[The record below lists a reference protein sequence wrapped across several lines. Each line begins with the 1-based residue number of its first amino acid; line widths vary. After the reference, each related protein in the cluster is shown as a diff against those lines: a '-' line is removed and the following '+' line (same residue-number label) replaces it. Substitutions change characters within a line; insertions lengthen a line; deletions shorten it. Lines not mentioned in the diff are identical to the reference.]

1 MYACVQL
8 VSPEWD
14 WFDSVLED
22 PVKYVSLIISGIS
35 LVISYVTQLTTKCY
49 VSGNIQIVKDAL
61 NPVRLNKA
69 IEIINEAL
77 GNASNTQVVFLMSY
91 LKDKEQYAAL
101 REVFRDLNL
110 VCDLIG
116 EKALPK
122 KVLKSSRKEV
132 VQFLSIPKVAGLV
145 ESYKDSF
152 PAIYRLV
159 HQSHNVSKWLWGWVR
174 RVIGKHKLLTKSNFK
189 RRTTNEISN

>member
-22 PVKYVSLIISGIS
+22 PVKYLSLIISGIS
-35 LVISYVTQLTTKCY
+35 LVISYVTQLTTKRY

-69 IEIINEAL
+69 MEIINETL
-77 GNASNTQVVFLMSY
+77 GNASDTQVVLMSY
-91 LKDKEQYAAL
+91 LKDKEQYATL

-110 VCDLIG
+110 VCDLMG

-122 KVLKSSRKEV
+122 KVLKSSRREV

-174 RVIGKHKLLTKSNFK
+174 RVIGKLKPLTKSTF
-189 RRTTNEISN
+189 

>member
-1 MYACVQL
+1 MYACVQW
-8 VSPEWD
+8 VSTVRD
-14 WFDSVLED
+14 WFYSVLAD
-22 PVKYVSLIISGIS
+22 PVKYLPLAFSGIS
-35 LVISYVTQLTTKCY
+35 IIIAYATCLTTKRY

-77 GNASNTQVVFLMSY
+77 RNASDTQGVILMSY
-91 LKDKEQYAAL
+91 LKDKEQYASL

-116 EKALPK
+116 GKALPK
-122 KVLKSSRKEV
+122 KVLKSSRSEV
-132 VQFLSIPKVAGLV
+132 VQFLSIPQVAGLV

-159 HQSHNVSKWLWGWVR
+159 HQSHNVSKWLWGWGR
-174 RVIGKHKLLTKSNFK
+174 RVIGKLKTSY
-189 RRTTNEISN
+189 R